1 MAGGVAVGVRAAGD
15 GDGSSL
21 TFSADSTNRNIHR
34 EITIRLE
41 AG

>member
-1 MAGGVAVGVRAAGD
+1 MAGGVAVGVRAAGA

-21 TFSADSTNRNIHR
+21 IVPADFINRNIHR